1 MFIKLLIVLVMEE
14 LTMDYHSSALQ
25 VVEDEFCNL
34 PEEKAEEQV
43 HDCLKRQVFTY
54 LDQHPNLSL
63 RSISLR
69 AGVSFT
75 TLSRLTKSNLSN
87 FAPHIVLNLS
97 AFLWREYRLEVL
109 VDTVPSVISRY
120 LLDNFGKFISLR
132 H

>member
-1 MFIKLLIVLVMEE
+1 MDYLSSVLQVEEEICIPQDEKSEE
-14 LTMDYHSSALQ
+14 L
-25 VVEDEFCNL
+25 
-34 PEEKAEEQV
+34 V
-43 HDCLKRQVFTY
+43 HDCLKRQVYNY

-87 FAPHIVLNLS
+87 FSPHIVLNLS